1 EITVMS
7 HVYAVDESIGV
18 IRVTGFD
25 AGTPG
30 QFVSAVDNLRA
41 EGCDKLIIDL
51 RYNPGGE
58 LNSIVSVLDYIL
70 PEGPI
75 VRIMDADGNQV
86 NAYYSD
92 AEELDMPMAVVVNGS
107 TASAAELFTSAVKD
121 YQKATIVGTI
131 TYGKGCMQTTVPL
144 SDNSAVSITYRMYN
158 PPFSDNY
165 HGIGVI
171 PDVVVELDE
180 ALSNKN
186 IYKITDEEDNQLA
199 AAAATF
205 GN

>member
-1 EITVMS
+1 
-7 HVYAVDESIGV
+7 
-18 IRVTGFD
+18 
-25 AGTPG
+25 
-30 QFVSAVDNLRA
+30 
-41 EGCDKLIIDL
+41 
-51 RYNPGGE
+51 
-58 LNSIVSVLDYIL
+58 
-70 PEGPI
+70 
-75 VRIMDADGNQV
+75 
-86 NAYYSD
+86 
-92 AEELDMPMAVVVNGS
+92 MPMAVVVNSS

-121 YQKATIVGTI
+121 YKKATIVGTV

-171 PDVVVELDE
+171 PDVEVELDE
-180 ALSNKN
+180 ALADKN